1 MAAILI
7 TGANQGIGYHLT
19 VALLRQG
26 HQVAVLDWE
35 THHLAALPTQLAY
48 YPVDVRQGEALQ
60 AAVAAAQAWQG
71 TPEVVIHNACCCPF
85 GGVEALDLGQVQ
97 AAFAT
102 NYCGALQLVRCVG
115 PALRAQGRGRVIFTS
130 SGVGITGFPG
140 LSAYASTK
148 GALEALAK
156 CLNLEYAGDGVTF
169 HLIHPPLTRTQ
180 SSAPLPVPPEMM
192 ADPET
197 VGRGL
202 ARRLFSPRFLLCHSL
217 LQKVQTLLCYAFPL
231 PMGSLLAKLTA
242 RYQGLTPQK

>member
-1 MAAILI
+1 M
-7 TGANQGIGYHLT
+7 
-19 VALLRQG
+19 
-26 HQVAVLDWE
+26 
-35 THHLAALPTQLAY
+35 
-48 YPVDVRQGEALQ
+48 
-60 AAVAAAQAWQG
+60 
-71 TPEVVIHNACCCPF
+71 
-85 GGVEALDLGQVQ
+85 
-97 AAFAT
+97 
-102 NYCGALQLVRCVG
+102 
-115 PALRAQGRGRVIFTS
+115 IFTS

-197 VGRGL
+197 VGQGL

-217 LQKVQTLLCYAFPL
+217 LQKVQTLLCYAFP
-231 PMGSLLAKLTA
+231 PPHGQPPGQTDGAVPRASAYSITS
-242 RYQGLTPQK
+242 RRFQPRQEDP